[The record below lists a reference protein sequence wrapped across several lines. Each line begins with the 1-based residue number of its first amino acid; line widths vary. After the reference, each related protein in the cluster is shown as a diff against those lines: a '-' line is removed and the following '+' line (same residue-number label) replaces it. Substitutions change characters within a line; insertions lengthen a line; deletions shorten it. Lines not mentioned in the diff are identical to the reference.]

1 VRTLV
6 FLPVVTS
13 QVVVATMWTFMLGR
27 QGLFNSVLGALGI
40 EPVSFLANKHL
51 ALLAII
57 IMTVWQQVGLACVIF
72 LGGLQRI
79 PAEIEESAA
88 LDGAGPWRRMWSIVM
103 PLVSRTTVVIAV
115 VITVFALQ
123 AFAPAYIMT
132 GGAPEGSTNL
142 IVYHIYKT
150 AFVLQ
155 DPGYAS
161 ALSIVVLAFAL
172 VVSLAQ
178 AKILRA
184 DWTY

>member
-1 VRTLV
+1 
-6 FLPVVTS
+6 
-13 QVVVATMWTFMLGR
+13 
-27 QGLFNSVLGALGI
+27 
-40 EPVSFLANKHL
+40 
-51 ALLAII
+51 
-57 IMTVWQQVGLACVIF
+57 
-72 LGGLQRI
+72 
-79 PAEIEESAA
+79 
-88 LDGAGPWRRMWSIVM
+88 
-103 PLVSRTTVVIAV
+103 
-115 VITVFALQ
+115 
-123 AFAPAYIMT
+123 MT